1 MGSLGER
8 RPSVQLSFPKGRIP
22 IIRKKQFRL
31 HIPSIDKELEAR
43 FNHYLLEQKYH
54 YIKKADGYIG
64 ILDSSTSNIPHRRFH
79 TFIFKA

>member
-8 RPSVQLSFPKGRIP
+8 RPFVQLSFPKGRIP

-43 FNHYLLEQKYH
+43 FNHYLLQ
-54 YIKKADGYIG
+54 
-64 ILDSSTSNIPHRRFH
+64 
-79 TFIFKA
+79 